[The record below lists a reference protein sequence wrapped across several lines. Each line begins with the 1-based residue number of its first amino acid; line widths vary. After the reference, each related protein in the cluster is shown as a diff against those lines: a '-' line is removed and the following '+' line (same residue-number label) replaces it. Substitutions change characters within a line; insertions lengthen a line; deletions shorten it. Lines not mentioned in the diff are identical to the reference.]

1 MSLETYCSKI
11 IILQYRI
18 MSHTA
23 VKGLK
28 TDLDHIEFARERYV
42 KLAESIREDLQDTI
56 APHTKIALTSLMEF
70 AESGARLALRSK
82 EILMDSVSPQSSSH

>member
-1 MSLETYCSKI
+1 
-11 IILQYRI
+11 
-18 MSHTA
+18 MSHTD

-42 KLAESIREDLQDTI
+42 KLADSIREDLNGTI
-56 APHTKIALTSLMEF
+56 SAHTKIALTALMEY

-82 EILMDSVSPQSSSH
+82 EMVMSSVSPESSSH